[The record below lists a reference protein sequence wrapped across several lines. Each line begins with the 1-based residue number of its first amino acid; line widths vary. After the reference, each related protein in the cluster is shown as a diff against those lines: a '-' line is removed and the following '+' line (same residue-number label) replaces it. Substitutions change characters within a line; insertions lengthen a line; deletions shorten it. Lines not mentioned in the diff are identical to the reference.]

1 MIKVA
6 QFMKN
11 HGMDAERIDLAEYT
25 KAFAGAMR
33 SGLGAF
39 QKEMPMLPTYLYSS
53 GKLQK
58 GGRAVVID
66 AGGTNFRTAVVGF
79 DGKKAVI
86 ESLDKRPMPGADEP
100 AEWSEFISCV
110 ADCVQ
115 PLMGQTAD
123 IGFCFSYP
131 IEITPECDGKILGL
145 TKQVDIKGA
154 VGSRGSA
161 HRA

>member
-53 GKLQK
+53 
-58 GGRAVVID
+58 V
-66 AGGTNFRTAVVGF
+66 
-79 DGKKAVI
+79 
-86 ESLDKRPMPGADEP
+86 
-100 AEWSEFISCV
+100 
-110 ADCVQ
+110 
-115 PLMGQTAD
+115 
-123 IGFCFSYP
+123 
-131 IEITPECDGKILGL
+131 
-145 TKQVDIKGA
+145 
-154 VGSRGSA
+154 
-161 HRA
+161 

>member
-53 GKLQK
+53 GKLPN
-58 GGRAVVID
+58 RSTSA
-66 AGGTNFRTAVVGF
+66 TCPERT
-79 DGKKAVI
+79 
-86 ESLDKRPMPGADEP
+86 SLRNGMSLSP
-100 AEWSEFISCV
+100 AL
-110 ADCVQ
+110 
-115 PLMGQTAD
+115 PTA
-123 IGFCFSYP
+123 C
-131 IEITPECDGKILGL
+131 
-145 TKQVDIKGA
+145 
-154 VGSRGSA
+154 SR
-161 HRA
+161 

>member
-33 SGLGAF
+33 SGLDAF

-58 GGRAVVID
+58 GGKAVVID
-66 AGGTNFRTAVVGF
+66 AGGTNFRTAAVGF
-79 DGKKAVI
+79 DGKKPLSNRLTSAPCP
-86 ESLDKRPMPGADEP
+86 ERTSLRNGVSSSP
-100 AEWSEFISCV
+100 AL
-110 ADCVQ
+110 
-115 PLMGQTAD
+115 PTA
-123 IGFCFSYP
+123 C
-131 IEITPECDGKILGL
+131 
-145 TKQVDIKGA
+145 
-154 VGSRGSA
+154 SR
-161 HRA
+161 